1 MEATRSAT
9 TIWQGDLLT
18 GTGEVS
24 SATSEHLRGV
34 PVSWASRTEDPQG
47 RSSPEE
53 LLAAAHSACFS
64 MAMSGRLAKAGHV
77 AERLEV
83 RADVTF
89 EKREAGWAVAGSR
102 LTVRGRVPGADE
114 ATFQEAAEGARD
126 GCPISQALK
135 GNVEISVEAVLE
147 A

>member
-1 MEATRSAT
+1 MEARRSAV
-9 TIWQGDLLT
+9 TIWQGDLLS

-24 SATSEHLRGV
+24 SATSDHLRGV

-47 RSSPEE
+47 RTSPEE

-64 MAMSGRLAKAGHV
+64 MAMSGRLAKAGHT

-83 RADVTF
+83 RAEVTF
-89 EKREAGWAVAGSR
+89 EKRDAGWAVARSA
-102 LTVRGRVPGADE
+102 LSVRGRVPGADE
-114 ATFQEAAEGARD
+114 ATFREAAEGARD

-135 GNVEISVEAVLE
+135 GNVDLSVTATLE